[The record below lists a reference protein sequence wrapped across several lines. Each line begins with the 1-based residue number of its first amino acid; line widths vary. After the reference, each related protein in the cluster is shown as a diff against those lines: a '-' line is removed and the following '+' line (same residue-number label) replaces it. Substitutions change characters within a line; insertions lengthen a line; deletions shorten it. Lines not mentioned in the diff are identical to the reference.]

1 MMFELII
8 AGFAILLLSV
18 FIKNSRLGHGSLPPG
33 PTPLPIIGH
42 FHLLGPLI
50 HHSFRD
56 LSSSY
61 GSLIYLRLGSVPC
74 VVASTPEL
82 AKELLKTNDL
92 TFSSRMH
99 SLAID
104 HLTYNSSLAFS
115 PYGPY
120 WRFIKKMSTFAF
132 LGNRA
137 LNQFLPIRRKELR
150 EFLGVLHDK
159 SKVCDSVNV
168 TEELLKLSSNIISQ
182 IILSLRCSGTDNEAE
197 GVRTLVRE
205 VTQMFGEFNVSDF
218 FWFCRNLDFQG
229 YRRKFK
235 DVHRRYDALVEKII
249 TNREIERKNK
259 SSGGEYKARDLLDMM
274 LDAME
279 DKSSEVELTRENI
292 KALVLDFI
300 TAATDTT
307 ATATEWALAELINN
321 PKVLAKAQQEID
333 TVVGN
338 KRLVEESDSPNLPYI
353 QAIIKETFRLH
364 PPVPMISRKSIQESK
379 IKGYTI
385 PQDTLLFVNVWSIGR
400 DSRYWKNPLEFE
412 PERFLKPDGDMDIKG
427 QHYELLPF
435 GSGRRS
441 CPGIALAM
449 LELPVTVA
457 AMIQCFEWNVVDSSD
472 AVKIKG
478 NAARPVDMTERP
490 GLTAPRFHELVC
502 APVPRP
508 ALDSLQL

>member
-1 MMFELII
+1 MFELII

-120 WRFIKKMSTFAF
+120 WRFIKKMSTFEF

-197 GVRTLVRE
+197 GTWTFRGIE
-205 VTQMFGEFNVSDF
+205 G
-218 FWFCRNLDFQG
+218 NLRMSIEG
-229 YRRKFK
+229 MMHWWRKLS
-235 DVHRRYDALVEKII
+235 R
-249 TNREIERKNK
+249 NREIERKNK

-385 PQDTLLFVNVWSIGR
+385 PQDTLLFVN
-400 DSRYWKNPLEFE
+400 
-412 PERFLKPDGDMDIKG
+412 
-427 QHYELLPF
+427 
-435 GSGRRS
+435 
-441 CPGIALAM
+441 
-449 LELPVTVA
+449 
-457 AMIQCFEWNVVDSSD
+457 WNVVDSSD

>member
-1 MMFELII
+1 MVFELII
-8 AGFAILLLSV
+8 AGFAILLLAV
-18 FIKNSRLGHGSLPPG
+18 FIKNSRRGHGSLPPG

-56 LSSSY
+56 LCSSY
-61 GSLIYLRLGSVPC
+61 GPLIYLRLGSVPC

-92 TFSSRMH
+92 TFSSRKH

-104 HLTYNSSLAFS
+104 HLTYSSSFAFS

-120 WRFIKKMSTFAF
+120 WRFIKKMSTFEF

-150 EFLGVLHDK
+150 EFLGVVHDK

-218 FWFCRNLDFQG
+218 FWFCRNFDFQG
-229 YRRKFK
+229 YRKKFE
-235 DVHRRYDALVEKII
+235 DVHRRYDALLEKVIR
-249 TNREIERKNK
+249 NREIERKNK
-259 SSGGEYKARDLLDMM
+259 SPGGEYKARDLLDMM
-274 LDAME
+274 LDALE
-279 DKSSEVELTRENI
+279 DKSSEVELTREHI
-292 KALVLDFI
+292 KALVL
-300 TAATDTT
+300 A
-307 ATATEWALAELINN
+307 
-321 PKVLAKAQQEID
+321 
-333 TVVGN
+333 
-338 KRLVEESDSPNLPYI
+338 
-353 QAIIKETFRLH
+353 
-364 PPVPMISRKSIQESK
+364 
-379 IKGYTI
+379 
-385 PQDTLLFVNVWSIGR
+385 
-400 DSRYWKNPLEFE
+400 
-412 PERFLKPDGDMDIKG
+412 ERFLKPDGDMVQPASAMDIKG
-427 QHYELLPF
+427 QH
-435 GSGRRS
+435 
-441 CPGIALAM
+441 
-449 LELPVTVA
+449 
-457 AMIQCFEWNVVDSSD
+457 SSD

>member
-8 AGFAILLLSV
+8 AGFAILLLAV

-56 LSSSY
+56 LCSSY
-61 GSLIYLRLGSVPC
+61 GPLIYLRLGSVPC

-92 TFSSRMH
+92 TFSSRKH

-104 HLTYNSSLAFS
+104 HLTYSSSFAFS

-120 WRFIKKMSTFAF
+120 WRFIKKMSTFEF

-137 LNQFLPIRRKELR
+137 LNQFLPVRRKELHQ
-150 EFLGVLHDK
+150 FLGVLHDK

-229 YRRKFK
+229 YRKKFE
-235 DVHRRYDALVEKII
+235 DVHRRYDALLEKII

-259 SSGGEYKARDLLDMM
+259 ISTGGEYKARDLLDMM
-274 LDAME
+274 LDALE
-279 DKSSEVELTRENI
+279 DKSSEVELTREHI

-307 ATATEWALAELINN
+307 ASATEWALAELINN
-321 PKVLAKAQQEID
+321 PK
-333 TVVGN
+333 
-338 KRLVEESDSPNLPYI
+338 
-353 QAIIKETFRLH
+353 
-364 PPVPMISRKSIQESK
+364 
-379 IKGYTI
+379 
-385 PQDTLLFVNVWSIGR
+385 
-400 DSRYWKNPLEFE
+400 
-412 PERFLKPDGDMDIKG
+412 
-427 QHYELLPF
+427 
-435 GSGRRS
+435 
-441 CPGIALAM
+441 
-449 LELPVTVA
+449 
-457 AMIQCFEWNVVDSSD
+457 CFEWNVVDSG

-478 NAARPVDMTERP
+478 NAAHPVDMTERP

>member
-1 MMFELII
+1 MFELII
-8 AGFAILLLSV
+8 AGFAILLLAV
-18 FIKNSRLGHGSLPPG
+18 FIKNSRLGHDSLPPG

-74 VVASTPEL
+74 VPL
-82 AKELLKTNDL
+82 
-92 TFSSRMH
+92 
-99 SLAID
+99 I
-104 HLTYNSSLAFS
+104 TYNSSLAFS

-120 WRFIKKMSTFAF
+120 WRFIKKMSTFEF

-150 EFLGVLHDK
+150 H
-159 SKVCDSVNV
+159 VNV

-229 YRRKFK
+229 YRRKFE

-259 SSGGEYKARDLLDMM
+259 STGGEYKARDLLDMM

-321 PKVLAKAQQEID
+321 PKVLAKARQEID

-364 PPVPMISRKSIQESK
+364 PPIPMIARKSIQESK
-379 IKGYTI
+379 INGYTI
-385 PQDTLLFVNVWSIGR
+385 PQDTLLFVNIWSIGR

-412 PERFLKPDGDMDIKG
+412 PERFLKPDGDMVQPASAMDIKG

-435 GSGRRS
+435 V
-441 CPGIALAM
+441 IALAM
-449 LELPVTVA
+449 LELPVTLA